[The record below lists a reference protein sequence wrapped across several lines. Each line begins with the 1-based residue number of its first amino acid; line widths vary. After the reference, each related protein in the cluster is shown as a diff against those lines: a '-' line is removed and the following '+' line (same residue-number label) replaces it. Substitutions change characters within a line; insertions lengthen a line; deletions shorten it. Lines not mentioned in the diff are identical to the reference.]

1 MEAFCGERDESGENR
16 CQKVKH
22 VRQFSLDTLRHRLA
36 KRRRVVQA
44 TVRHNCT
51 CRRLRSSSRLA
62 SPCLRRQL
70 DLRGLAAT
78 LELLS
83 AATYP
88 EATVSAVAAAP
99 AAGIRLHTARWAAHS
114 SSVAGRREV
123 AQHGPSVGVH
133 LERAFDP
140 MQGVPRKGVV
150 NLVGLRVKGEVVAPR
165 KLVPWN
171 ALGGEEARKEALVAA
186 IVRGQLVDATKYP
199 RVQSSARSQQQHAR
213 VPGEDGRPA
222 EPSRVA
228 AFAALH
234 HASVG
239 LHRIEHSGGR
249 GERKEV
255 VKILPDDDVL
265 EMEGVL

>member
-1 MEAFCGERDESGENR
+1 M
-16 CQKVKH
+16 QP
-22 VRQFSLDTLRHRLA
+22 
-36 KRRRVVQA
+36 
-44 TVRHNCT
+44 TVRRNCT
-51 CRRLRSSSRLA
+51 CRRHRSSRRLA
-62 SPCLRRQL
+62 SRCLRRQL
-70 DLRGLAAT
+70 DLRLVEKRGLAAT

-88 EATVSAVAAAP
+88 EATISAVATAS
-99 AAGIRLHTARWAAHS
+99 AAGLRLHTARRTAHS

-123 AQHGPSVGVH
+123 AQHGPSVRVH

-171 ALGGEEARKEALVAA
+171 ALGGEEARKEALIAA
-186 IVRGQLVDATKYP
+186 VVRGQLVDATKYP

-213 VPGEDGRPA
+213 IPGEDGRPA
-222 EPSRVA
+222 EPSRVT

-265 EMEGVL
+265 KM